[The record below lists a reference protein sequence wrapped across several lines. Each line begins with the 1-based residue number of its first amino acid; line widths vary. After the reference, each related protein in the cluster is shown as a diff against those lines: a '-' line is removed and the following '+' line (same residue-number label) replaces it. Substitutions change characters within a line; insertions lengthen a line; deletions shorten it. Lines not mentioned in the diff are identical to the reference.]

1 MADDFVTGY
10 KDKGKQAV
18 KDYAKGSWLK
28 RAVATLGVLLVV
40 LAAMLMHQTTL
51 VNEGIELAKEI
62 NTTPAAVEVSAT
74 TAP

>member
-1 MADDFVTGY
+1 
-10 KDKGKQAV
+10 
-18 KDYAKGSWLK
+18 
-28 RAVATLGVLLVV
+28 VATLGVLLVV